1 MIQKGRDKEFMK
13 QDLSDILLKPLR
25 AYFEKRDDVAFAFLF
40 GSSVTGRVRSEGDVD
55 IAVYFRPEHGVEWEL
70 SGKRWKAEAR
80 IALDLERLLKKE
92 IDLVV
97 LNRARATLA
106 DEIIRKGTPIIIK
119 DTGLLLD
126 FLCIVSDEA
135 EYVREWMLD
144 YYKEAQIAQ
153 GR

>member
-1 MIQKGRDKEFMK
+1 MKRDLPE
-13 QDLSDILLKPLR
+13 ILLKPLK
-25 AYFEKRDDVAFAFLF
+25 AYFEGRSDVVFAFVF
-40 GSSVTGRVRSEGDVD
+40 GSSVTGRVRAEGDID
-55 IAVYFRPEHGVEWEL
+55 IAVYFQSEHGVEWEE
-70 SGKRWKAEAR
+70 SGKKWEAEAR

-92 IDLVV
+92 IDLII

-106 DEIIRKGTPIIIK
+106 DEIIRKGAPIIIK

-126 FLCIVSDEA
+126 FLCIISDEA

>member
-1 MIQKGRDKEFMK
+1 MK
-13 QDLSDILLKPLR
+13 QNLSNMLLKTLN

-40 GSSVTGRVRSEGDVD
+40 GSAITGRVRKEGDID
-55 IAVYFRPEHGVEWEL
+55 IAVYFRSEHGVEWEL
-70 SGKRWKAEAR
+70 SGKRWQAEAL

-92 IDLVV
+92 IDLIV

-106 DEIIRKGTPIIIK
+106 DEIIRKGMPIIIK

>member
-1 MIQKGRDKEFMK
+1 MK
-13 QDLSDILLKPLR
+13 QNLPDTLLKPLKT
-25 AYFEKRDDVAFAFLF
+25 YFENRDDVAFAFLF
-40 GSSVTGRVRSEGDVD
+40 GSAVTGRVREEGDID
-55 IAVYFRPEHGVEWEL
+55 IAVYFLTGNGVEWEAL
-70 SGKRWKAEAR
+70 GKRWEAEAR
-80 IALDLERLLKKE
+80 ISLDLERLLKKE
-92 IDLVV
+92 IDLIV

-126 FLCIVSDEA
+126 FLCIVTDEA
-135 EYVREWMLD
+135 EYVRGWMLD